1 MKKSLFWFIFI
12 LRPLSFSKTTTE
24 GPMLLTSHVPTRTR
38 AVPLGLVLAVVPVL
52 LLAGGP
58 GRCQAW
64 PWCCPTY
71 HHHAEGPPCIC
82 FHPECGRPV
91 CPPCDSEFYGYY
103 PTCWRAW
110 NVCPNCPHRDP
121 PWVPQAPVP
130 PLAMN
135 ASPTMPQGVYQPP
148 QQGIP
153 QGTPPGMAP
162 PVEGEMPGMEEAPG
176 PMLIPGTEPAQP
188 AIPDSPQP
196 RLKPTS
202 LSSRPRLG
210 APEPIPEFRPHAQAW
225 DSVLPAMYIQTQPR

>member
-1 MKKSLFWFIFI
+1 MLF
-12 LRPLSFSKTTTE
+12 
-24 GPMLLTSHVPTRTR
+24 TSPVPRRRR
-38 AVPLGLVLAVVPVL
+38 AVALGLMLAVAPAL
-52 LLAGGP
+52 LLAVGP

-71 HHHAEGPPCIC
+71 VHHAEGPPCIC

-91 CPPCDSEFYGYY
+91 CPPCDSDFYGYY

-135 ASPTMPQGVYQPP
+135 TYPTAPQAVP
-148 QQGIP
+148 QTP
-153 QGTPPGMAP
+153 RQGTPQATPTPM
-162 PVEGEMPGMEEAPG
+162 EGETPGMEEEPG
-176 PMLIPGTEPAQP
+176 PIIPSTETPPQAVP
-188 AIPDSPQP
+188 ELPQP

-202 LSSRPRLG
+202 QSARPRLG
-210 APEPIPEFRPHAQAW
+210 APEPIPDGRPQLQNW
-225 DSVLPAMYIQTQPR
+225 DTILPAAYLPNQPR

>member
-1 MKKSLFWFIFI
+1 MLF
-12 LRPLSFSKTTTE
+12 
-24 GPMLLTSHVPTRTR
+24 TSHVPRRTR
-38 AVPLGLVLAVVPVL
+38 AVALGLVLAVAPAL
-52 LLAGGP
+52 LLASAP

-135 ASPTMPQGVYQPP
+135 TYPTAPQY
-148 QQGIP
+148 IP
-153 QGTPPGMAP
+153 QEPERGVPPGTPPAMGPMM
-162 PVEGEMPGMEEAPG
+162 EGETPGMGEESG
-176 PMLIPGTEPAQP
+176 PLIPGADTPRPAPTEL
-188 AIPDSPQP
+188 PQP

-202 LSSRPRLG
+202 QSARPRLG
-210 APEPIPEFRPHAQAW
+210 PPEAMPEGRPQLLRWDAIMPAAYIP
-225 DSVLPAMYIQTQPR
+225 TQPR

>member
-1 MKKSLFWFIFI
+1 MLF
-12 LRPLSFSKTTTE
+12 
-24 GPMLLTSHVPTRTR
+24 TSHVPRRAR
-38 AVPLGLVLAVVPVL
+38 AVALGLVLAVAPAL
-52 LLAGGP
+52 LLAFGP

-110 NVCPNCPHRDP
+110 NVCPNCPYRDP
-121 PWVPQAPVP
+121 PWVPQGPVP

-135 ASPTMPQGVYQPP
+135 TYPTSPQSMPQEP
-148 QQGIP
+148 QRAVP
-153 QGTPPGMAP
+153 KGTPPATGPMM
-162 PVEGEMPGMEEAPG
+162 EGEPPGMGEESG
-176 PMLIPGTEPAQP
+176 PMLPSTETPQPGVQEL
-188 AIPDSPQP
+188 PQP

-202 LSSRPRLG
+202 QSARPRLG
-210 APEPIPEFRPHAQAW
+210 PPE
-225 DSVLPAMYIQTQPR
+225 VLPDGRPQLHKWDVIMPAAYIPTEPR